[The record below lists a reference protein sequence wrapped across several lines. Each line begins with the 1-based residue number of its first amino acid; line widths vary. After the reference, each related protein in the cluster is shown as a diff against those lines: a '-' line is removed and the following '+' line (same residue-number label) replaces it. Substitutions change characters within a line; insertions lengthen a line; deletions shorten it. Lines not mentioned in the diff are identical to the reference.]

1 MRRLAHVSLVALA
14 PLAAARAQQPAAP
27 ARPDSAPRFTHADT
41 LRGTVGP
48 ARAWWDVRRY
58 DLHVRF
64 FPADS
69 SITGRNV
76 VTYRVVAPPRTAAG
90 ARTARGE
97 LQLDLQAPLVLDS
110 VLPGDGTR
118 RARALPVRRDSNAYF
133 VTPATRQPLGARRTL
148 TAYYHGRP
156 RVATHAPWDGGV
168 VWTAD
173 SLGHPWLAT
182 AVQGLGASAW
192 WPVKDTQ
199 ADEPDEG
206 QTVAIT
212 VPDSM
217 QDVSNGRLRATVPNG
232 EGTTTYTWVV
242 TSPINNYDVT
252 ANAGRYAHFADTYNG
267 EGGSLT
273 LDFWPLAYHADTAR
287 VQFRQVKPMLAC
299 FEHWFGPYPWY
310 ADGYKLVETPH
321 LGMEHQ
327 SAVAYGNHYQN
338 GYLGRD
344 LSRTGLGLGWDFII
358 VHESGHEWW
367 GNNLTSRDIA
377 DMWVHEGFTSYA
389 EALYVECRDGPAA
402 GARYVIG
409 TRSRILNDRPIVGP
423 YGVNAE
429 GSSDMYFK
437 GASMLHTIRQL
448 VGDDA
453 RWRAT
458 LRGVQ
463 QRFRHQVV
471 TGAEVERS
479 MSEQLGLDL
488 APVFAEYLTTTRVP
502 TLEYRLVGRDSLAFH
517 WANVVPQFAMPV
529 RVVLPADVAMTLRP
543 REEWSRIA
551 LPAAALPAAAR
562 PTAADTVPRWALH
575 VDANYYAVARDVDAP
590 PSLPAAAAPAVG
602 APRGTP

>member
-1 MRRLAHVSLVALA
+1 MRRLLPLLLATTVS
-14 PLAAARAQQPAAP
+14 AAATASEGHAQPSPATY
-27 ARPDSAPRFTHADT
+27 THADT
-41 LRGTVGP
+41 LRGTLGP

-58 DLHVRF
+58 DLAVRF
-64 FPADS
+64 SPADS
-69 SITGRNV
+69 SISGRV
-76 VTYRVVAPPRTAAG
+76 GVTYRVVAPPRTAG
-90 ARTARGE
+90 GGRTRRGE

-110 VLPGDGTR
+110 VVAGR
-118 RARALPVRRDSNAYF
+118 RALAVRRDSNAYF
-133 VTPATRQPLGARRTL
+133 VTPAAAQPLGARRTV

-156 RVATHAPWDGGV
+156 RVARHAPWDGGV

-206 QTVAIT
+206 QTIAIT

-217 QDVSNGRLRATVPNG
+217 QDVSNGRLRSAVPNG
-232 EGTTTYTWVV
+232 DGTTTYTWAV

-252 ANAGRYAHFADTYNG
+252 ANAGRYAHFSDGYEG
-267 EGGSLT
+267 EGGRLS
-273 LDFWPLAYHADTAR
+273 LDFWPLAYHLDTAR
-287 VQFRQVKPMLAC
+287 VQFQQVKPMLAC

-310 ADGYKLVETPH
+310 TDGYKLVETPH

-389 EALYVECRDGPAA
+389 EALYVECRDGKAA
-402 GARYVIG
+402 GARYVEG
-409 TRSRILNDRPIVGP
+409 TRGRILNDRPVVGP

-437 GASMLHTIRQL
+437 GANMLHTIRQL
-448 VGDDA
+448 VGDDE

-458 LRGVQ
+458 LRGLQ
-463 QRFRHQVV
+463 AHYRHQVV
-471 TGAEVERS
+471 TGAQVERY
-479 MSEQLGLDL
+479 MSQRLGLDL
-488 APVFAEYLTTTRVP
+488 APVFDQYLRTTQVP
-502 TLEYRLVGRDSLAFH
+502 VLEYRVDGDSLAYH
-517 WANVVPQFAMPV
+517 WTNVVPGFAMPV
-529 RVVLPADVAMTLRP
+529 RATIAGRP
-543 REEWSRIA
+543 GTR
-551 LPAAALPAAAR
+551 LT
-562 PTAADTVPRWALH
+562 PTAAWQRTAGPTSTDAGVPPLRVADDYY
-575 VDANYYAVARDVDAP
+575 VVTRDANAPAQVAQ
-590 PSLPAAAAPAVG
+590 PAAGTG